1 MIRIAAVAI
10 SFTVACTSTALA
22 QSTTAKSAP
31 SDSITTALVGT
42 WEGKYQSDHGAG
54 AFTMVLG
61 HDSAWTASMEMAMPD
76 GSGTIPTKVSGF
88 KVSGSNV
95 TWTQE
100 LMGMACQSAA
110 VLAAGTLRGETS
122 CGQGSIG
129 YVLRKK

>member
-1 MIRIAAVAI
+1 MIRIAAVAL
-10 SFTVACTSTALA
+10 SLTLVGTSSALA
-22 QSTTAKSAP
+22 QSKSPKAP
-31 SDSITTALVGT
+31 ATDSIATALVGT